1 MNGILSRL
9 ITKVKANVKLR
20 FFKYK
25 HMAHIIFAWCVF
37 SWNMNINHI
46 PVVNQKHFF
55 AKFCLHRKKCLESS
69 VLCTFVGT
77 QITVA

>member
-9 ITKVKANVKLR
+9 ITKVKAKVKLR

-25 HMAHIIFAWCVF
+25 HMAHYICLVCIFMEHEYQSYPCGE
-37 SWNMNINHI
+37 
-46 PVVNQKHFF
+46 PKTFF